1 MSITTTRKEL
11 IIKKYNCLLKSLNN
25 KDIINVLP
33 SLDEMDLADIIYFFN
48 LYFENGYYKE
58 SLLHLLELKDIK
70 LNDEEFDDMYDIVFP
85 FIVWLKYLP

>member
-1 MSITTTRKEL
+1 MSVTTTRKEL

-70 LNDEEFDDMYDIVFP
+70 LNDEEFDNMYDIVFP

>member
-1 MSITTTRKEL
+1 MSVTTTRKEL

>member
-1 MSITTTRKEL
+1 MSVTTTRKEL
-11 IIKKYNCLLKSLNN
+11 IIKKYNSLLKSLNN